1 MFSSYISREI
11 GSALALY
18 QQEQLGYF
26 RYYYEEKIKDQ
37 FNRLTMAKD
46 NFLQSV
52 YSNERYLSILNS
64 YIGSQVDVDAT
75 STFYAQ
81 RDKILTELINDKQNR
96 VANKLW
102 KEMNR
107 TEELVFDIRNS
118 IYGGRAETKYHI
130 GIQVQDGNNNLLK
143 SYELDP
149 SQMLRLQNNRGIFQ
163 AEITTS
169 KGIDKFDFSLRFS
182 TKKGLTAESLIKAIT
197 SEGGKGINGQEY
209 AAPMLMSDFSNNYY
223 FPIQSRLKDLKDIS
237 NIEENIGKVKDQI
250 EVIKKQRTGI
260 GYKTEYNKQR
270 REEINKQLQVERTR
284 LKELLKSQERAIN
297 FGYGRGFEALERQ
310 RNNLEFMPTQDNGLT
325 YDDNTSWVMQQDVNF
340 INKTNETKLMMI
352 QNKFFAEHSRF
363 STISM
368 SSLFESLRS
377 LEEYFTM
384 SDQDYQQFKQLSFDE
399 QTNRRLDQDV
409 YNFLQDEIVNSLQP
423 SDDDDSGWDWNQ

>member
-52 YSNERYLSILNS
+52 YSNERYLSILNN
-64 YIGSQVDVDAT
+64 YIGSQVDADAT
-75 STFYAQ
+75 SIFYAQ

-130 GIQVQDGNNNLLK
+130 GIQVQDGNNKLLK

-223 FPIQSRLKDLKDIS
+223 FPIQSRLKDLKDIY

-260 GYKTEYNKQR
+260 GYKTEYNKQK

-340 INKTNETKLMMI
+340 INKTNEAKLMMI

-384 SDQDYQQFKQLSFDE
+384 SDQEYQQFKQLSFDE

-423 SDDDDSGWDWNQ
+423 DDNDDSGWGWED

>member
-1 MFSSYISREI
+1 M
-11 GSALALY
+11 
-18 QQEQLGYF
+18 
-26 RYYYEEKIKDQ
+26 
-37 FNRLTMAKD
+37 
-46 NFLQSV
+46 NFLDAQK
-52 YSNERYLSILNS
+52 RY
-64 YIGSQVDVDAT
+64 
-75 STFYAQ
+75 
-81 RDKILTELINDKQNR
+81 
-96 VANKLW
+96 
-102 KEMNR
+102 
-107 TEELVFDIRNS
+107 EELV
-118 IYGGRAETKYHI
+118 K
-130 GIQVQDGNNNLLK
+130 LLK

-209 AAPMLMSDFSNNYY
+209 AAPMLMSDFSDNYY

-270 REEINKQLQVERTR
+270 REEINKQLYAERTR

-325 YDDNTSWVMQQDVNF
+325 YNDNTSWVMQQDVNF
-340 INKTNETKLMMI
+340 INKTNEAKLMMI
-352 QNKFFAEHSRF
+352 QNKFFAEHNRF

-384 SDQDYQQFKQLSFDE
+384 SDQEYQQFKQLSFDE

-423 SDDDDSGWDWNQ
+423 DDNDDSGWGWED

>member
-18 QQEQLGYF
+18 KQEQLGYF

-37 FNRLTMAKD
+37 FNRLTIAKD

-52 YSNERYLSILNS
+52 YSNEKYLSILNN
-64 YIGSQVDVDAT
+64 YIGSQINADTTAI
-75 STFYAQ
+75 FYSQ
-81 RDKILTELINDKQNR
+81 RDKVLTELINDKQNR
-96 VANKLW
+96 IANKLW

-118 IYGGRAETKYHI
+118 IYGGKAETKYHI
-130 GIQVQDGNNNLLK
+130 GIQVQDGDNKILK

-149 SQMLRLQNNRGIFQ
+149 SQMLKLQNNRGIFQ

-223 FPIQSRLKDLKDIS
+223 FPIQSKLKDLKDIQ
-237 NIEENIGKVKDQI
+237 NIEEDIGKIKDNI

-260 GYKTEYNKQR
+260 GYKTEYSKQR
-270 REEINKQLQVERTR
+270 RKEINEQLQAERIR
-284 LKELLKSQERAIN
+284 LRELLKSQERAIN

-310 RNNLEFMPTQDNGLT
+310 RNNLEFMPTGNNGLM
-325 YDDNTSWVMQQDVNF
+325 YNDNTSWVMQQDVNF
-340 INKTNETKLMMI
+340 IQKTNEAKLMMI

-384 SDQDYQQFKQLSFDE
+384 SDQDYKNFEKLAIDE
-399 QTNRRLDQDV
+399 QTSRRLDQDV
-409 YNFLQDEIVNSLQP
+409 YDFLSDKVVKSLQR
-423 SDDDDSGWDWNQ
+423 SNNDKSGWAWED

>member
-52 YSNERYLSILNS
+52 YSNERYLSVLNN
-64 YIGSQVDVDAT
+64 YIGSQVDADAT
-75 STFYAQ
+75 SIFYAQ

-130 GIQVQDGNNNLLK
+130 GIQVQDENNKLLK

-237 NIEENIGKVKDQI
+237 NIEEDIGKVKDQI

-260 GYKTEYNKQR
+260 GYKTEYNKQK

-340 INKTNETKLMMI
+340 INKTNEAKLMMI

-368 SSLFESLRS
+368 SSLFESLRT

-384 SDQDYQQFKQLSFDE
+384 SDQEYQQFKQLSFDE

-423 SDDDDSGWDWNQ
+423 DDNDDSGWGWED

>member
-52 YSNERYLSILNS
+52 YSNERYLSILNN
-64 YIGSQVDVDAT
+64 YIGSQVDADAT
-75 STFYAQ
+75 SIFYAQ

-130 GIQVQDGNNNLLK
+130 GIQVQDGNNKLLK

-260 GYKTEYNKQR
+260 GYKTEYNKQK

-340 INKTNETKLMMI
+340 INKTNEAKLMMI

-384 SDQDYQQFKQLSFDE
+384 SDQEYQQFKQLSFDE
-399 QTNRRLDQDV
+399 QANRRLDQDV

-423 SDDDDSGWDWNQ
+423 DDNDDSGWGWED

>member
-37 FNRLTMAKD
+37 FNRLNMAKD

-52 YSNERYLSILNS
+52 YSNEKYLSILNN
-64 YIGSQVDVDAT
+64 YMGNQINADAT
-75 STFYAQ
+75 SMFYSQ
-81 RDKILTELINDKQNR
+81 RDKVLTELINDKQNR
-96 VANKLW
+96 IANKLW

-118 IYGGRAETKYHI
+118 IYGGKAETKYHI
-130 GIQVQDGNNNLLK
+130 GIQVQDGDNKMLK

-169 KGIDKFDFSLRFS
+169 KEIDKFDFSLRFS
-182 TKKGLTAESLIKAIT
+182 TKKGLTAENLIKAIT
-197 SEGGKGINGQEY
+197 SEGGRGINGQEY

-237 NIEENIGKVKDQI
+237 NIEEDIGKVKDQI

-270 REEINKQLQVERTR
+270 REEINKQLQAERTR

-310 RNNLEFMPTQDNGLT
+310 RNNLEFMPTQDNGLM
-325 YDDNTSWVMQQDVNF
+325 YNDNTSWVMQQDVNF
-340 INKTNETKLMMI
+340 INKTNEAKIMMI

-384 SDQDYQQFKQLSFDE
+384 SDEDYQQFKQLSFDE

-409 YNFLQDEIVNSLQP
+409 YNFLQDEVVNSLQP
-423 SDDDDSGWDWNQ
+423 SDNDDSGWVWEN

>member
-52 YSNERYLSILNS
+52 YSNERYLSILNN
-64 YIGSQVDVDAT
+64 YIGSQVDADAT
-75 STFYAQ
+75 SIFYAQ

-130 GIQVQDGNNNLLK
+130 GIQVQDENNKLLK

-237 NIEENIGKVKDQI
+237 NIEEDIGKVKDQI

-260 GYKTEYNKQR
+260 GYKTEYNKQK

-340 INKTNETKLMMI
+340 INKTNEAKLMMI

-368 SSLFESLRS
+368 SSLFESLRT

-384 SDQDYQQFKQLSFDE
+384 SDQEYQQFKQLSFDE

-423 SDDDDSGWDWNQ
+423 DDNDDSGWGWED

>member
-52 YSNERYLSILNS
+52 YSNERYLRILNN
-64 YIGSQVDVDAT
+64 YIGSQVDADAT
-75 STFYAQ
+75 SIFYAQ

-130 GIQVQDGNNNLLK
+130 GIQVQDGNNKLLK

-260 GYKTEYNKQR
+260 GYKTEYNKQK

-340 INKTNETKLMMI
+340 INKTNEAKLMMI

-384 SDQDYQQFKQLSFDE
+384 SDQEYQQFKQLSFDE
-399 QTNRRLDQDV
+399 QNSRRLDQDV

-423 SDDDDSGWDWNQ
+423 DDNDDSGWDWED

>member
-18 QQEQLGYF
+18 KQEQLGYF
-26 RYYYEEKIKDQ
+26 RYYYEDKIKNQ
-37 FNRLTMAKD
+37 FNRLTIAKD

-52 YSNERYLSILNS
+52 YSNEKYLSILNN
-64 YIGSQVDVDAT
+64 YMGNQITADTT
-75 STFYAQ
+75 SMFYSQ
-81 RDKILTELINDKQNR
+81 RDKVLTELINDKQNR
-96 VANKLW
+96 IANKLW

-118 IYGGRAETKYHI
+118 IYGGKAETKYHI
-130 GIQVQDGNNNLLK
+130 GIQVQDGNNKMLK

-197 SEGGKGINGQEY
+197 SEGGRGINGQEY

-237 NIEENIGKVKDQI
+237 NIEEDIGKVKDQI

-284 LKELLKSQERAIN
+284 LRELLKSQERAIN

-310 RNNLEFMPTQDNGLT
+310 RNNLEFMPTQDNGLM
-325 YDDNTSWVMQQDVNF
+325 YNDNTSWVMQQDVNF
-340 INKTNETKLMMI
+340 INKTNEAKLMMI

-399 QTNRRLDQDV
+399 QTSRRLDQDV
-409 YNFLQDEIVNSLQP
+409 YNFLQDEVVNSLQP
-423 SDDDDSGWDWNQ
+423 SDNDDSGWVWED

>member
-52 YSNERYLSILNS
+52 YSNERYLSILNN
-64 YIGSQVDVDAT
+64 YIGSQVDADAT
-75 STFYAQ
+75 SIFYAQ

-130 GIQVQDGNNNLLK
+130 GIQVQDGNNKLLK

-260 GYKTEYNKQR
+260 GYKTEYNKQK

-340 INKTNETKLMMI
+340 INKTNEAKLMMI

-384 SDQDYQQFKQLSFDE
+384 SDQDYQKFKQLSFDE

-423 SDDDDSGWDWNQ
+423 DDNDDSGWGWED

>member
-130 GIQVQDGNNNLLK
+130 GIQVQDENNKLLK

>member
-52 YSNERYLSILNS
+52 YSNERYLSILNN
-64 YIGSQVDVDAT
+64 YIGSQGDADAT
-75 STFYAQ
+75 SIFYAQ

-102 KEMNR
+102 KEMNK

-130 GIQVQDGNNNLLK
+130 GIQVQDENNKLLK

-163 AEITTS
+163 A
-169 KGIDKFDFSLRFS
+169 
-182 TKKGLTAESLIKAIT
+182 
-197 SEGGKGINGQEY
+197 
-209 AAPMLMSDFSNNYY
+209 
-223 FPIQSRLKDLKDIS
+223 
-237 NIEENIGKVKDQI
+237 
-250 EVIKKQRTGI
+250 
-260 GYKTEYNKQR
+260 
-270 REEINKQLQVERTR
+270 
-284 LKELLKSQERAIN
+284 
-297 FGYGRGFEALERQ
+297 
-310 RNNLEFMPTQDNGLT
+310 
-325 YDDNTSWVMQQDVNF
+325 
-340 INKTNETKLMMI
+340 
-352 QNKFFAEHSRF
+352 
-363 STISM
+363 
-368 SSLFESLRS
+368 
-377 LEEYFTM
+377 
-384 SDQDYQQFKQLSFDE
+384 
-399 QTNRRLDQDV
+399 
-409 YNFLQDEIVNSLQP
+409 
-423 SDDDDSGWDWNQ
+423 

>member
-1 MFSSYISREI
+1 MFSSYISREV

-52 YSNERYLSILNS
+52 YSNERYLSILNN
-64 YIGSQVDVDAT
+64 YIGSQVDADAT
-75 STFYAQ
+75 SIFYAQ

-130 GIQVQDGNNNLLK
+130 GIQVQDGNNKLLK

-260 GYKTEYNKQR
+260 GYKTEYNKQK

-340 INKTNETKLMMI
+340 INKTNEAKLMMI

-384 SDQDYQQFKQLSFDE
+384 SDQEYQQFKQLSFDE
-399 QTNRRLDQDV
+399 QANRRLDQDV

-423 SDDDDSGWDWNQ
+423 DDNDDSGWGWED

>member
-37 FNRLTMAKD
+37 FNRLNMAKD

-52 YSNERYLSILNS
+52 YSNEKYLSILNN
-64 YIGSQVDVDAT
+64 YMGNQINADAT
-75 STFYAQ
+75 SMFYSQ
-81 RDKILTELINDKQNR
+81 RDKVLTELINDKQNR
-96 VANKLW
+96 IANKLW

-118 IYGGRAETKYHI
+118 IYGGKAETKYHI
-130 GIQVQDGNNNLLK
+130 GIQVQDGDNKMLK

-182 TKKGLTAESLIKAIT
+182 TKKGLTAENLIKAIT
-197 SEGGKGINGQEY
+197 SEGGRGINGQEY

-237 NIEENIGKVKDQI
+237 NIEEDIGKVKDQI

-270 REEINKQLQVERTR
+270 REEINKQLQAERTR

-310 RNNLEFMPTQDNGLT
+310 RNNLEFMPTQDNGLM
-325 YDDNTSWVMQQDVNF
+325 YNDNTSWVMQQDVNF
-340 INKTNETKLMMI
+340 INKTNEAKIMMI

-384 SDQDYQQFKQLSFDE
+384 SDEDYQQFKQLSFDE

-409 YNFLQDEIVNSLQP
+409 YNFLQDEVVNSLQP
-423 SDDDDSGWDWNQ
+423 SDNDDSGWVWEN